1 MSQVAADLKDKKAVL
16 ESKDLKDPKEI
27 LAMSVA
33 KDQKVTSQAQKDQ
46 MA

>member
-1 MSQVAADLKDKKAVL
+1 VSQVAADLKDKKAAL